1 MDETLQVVNHK
12 NALLKSVLHDLQ
24 QEKDSLKHDV
34 VVLTK
39 QLQNVSDKVRYFH
52 FHNMKKNE
60 DSCGLFCS

>member
-34 VVLTK
+34 AVLTK

-52 FHNMKKNE
+52 IANGGIHQQYEKE
-60 DSCGLFCS
+60 

>member
-34 VVLTK
+34 AVLTK

-52 FHNMKKNE
+52 NGGIHQQYEKE
-60 DSCGLFCS
+60 